1 MAVAGLEL
9 NRWPLLCRAKTQ
21 GAVWKKSRGLD
32 GDQCRPTCLK
42 KHDMLKAEA
51 LEVSPQGF
59 QPSFPVTLPSGQT
72 PDQGPG
78 ANLSEDKSRSQAKR
92 EIALRLL
99 RFNRQM
105 RVEDAPGEYPPL
117 RKAADRD
124 TPSHPPGAASPR
136 TLSPRPVEQL
146 PTSEGLAFNWAP
158 YFYEPHNRIPKGT
171 DRDT

>member
-1 MAVAGLEL
+1 MILKFGSAENGDENWSENENPRKPDGLHNHNAL
-9 NRWPLLCRAKTQ
+9 
-21 GAVWKKSRGLD
+21 KS
-32 GDQCRPTCLK
+32 
-42 KHDMLKAEA
+42 EA
-51 LEVSPQGF
+51 LKVSPKGF
-59 QPSFPVTLPSGQT
+59 QPSVPVTSPSGQT
-72 PDQGPG
+72 PKQGPG
-78 ANLSEDKSRSQAKR
+78 ANLSEDRSRSQAR
-92 EIALRLL
+92 RGVALRLL